1 MTNFIYRRENA
12 LSKSLCKSFID
23 TFELDTENQTKGV
36 VRRGDKIGPYKGK
49 TSTDISFTPND
60 LNRPRWKFLLTELIN
75 ALELGKRDYT
85 QYFYRGMEML
95 DPWEIN
101 HCFNMQRYLPG
112 EGYSDYHCERAGLAT
127 YNRMGVWMIYL
138 NDVYDRGWTEFYY
151 QQHFEKAEAGK
162 LVIWPTDFTHLHR
175 GIISHTETKYVLT
188 GWYSFVESPEER
200 MKKQKR
206 DIQNEKS

>member
-36 VRRGDKIGPYKGK
+36 VRRGDKIGPYEGK
-49 TSTDISFTPND
+49 TSTDISFNPSD
-60 LNRPRWKFLLTELIN
+60 LKRPRWKFLLTKLIN
-75 ALELGKRDYT
+75 TLELGKRDYT

-95 DPWEIN
+95 DPWEIH